1 MLHIQYKE
9 KNQKVNNLGY
19 VLQHIFKKKMKFSI
33 N

>member
-19 VLQHIFKKKMKFSI
+19 VLQHIFKKKNEI
-33 N
+33 